1 LSVSDG
7 DAAGDAKAGLVSGSI
22 GFASR
27 MVSQAL
33 VLGVTLVAA
42 RLLTI
47 AEFGALAIASAL
59 FFLARNLLYVGAYE
73 YLLKSPAAPRLAAN
87 CLAANGVVAT
97 ITVGCLALFALAS
110 GHLFGTDDI
119 ALLLLALLPSIFVV
133 ALTSWNEALLL
144 RAGHIRAYYL
154 ANIAA
159 EVLGAAVAVGTLLA
173 GLGILSLVAQTY
185 TRLGLLLLA
194 YLAMQGR
201 RGMALAAPAR
211 ADIAEVIG
219 WSGRRYLAA
228 FLNFGF
234 NQGADMV
241 LGILMSPAAA
251 GLFRGAHRIVHA
263 LADLFVQPLLKL
275 AQVQVSGRVA
285 RGEGPGAAWLSMFT
299 GVAAIAWAALAG
311 LAATADRLVPL
322 VLGPHWAAAAPVV
335 VVLCAVRALSLV
347 DSVSTPVL
355 VASDRQRF
363 MLRVQVG
370 ASAGVLGAS
379 ALVASAGPAAVA
391 AATGL
396 VALVLTLLYLDEARR
411 LSGIARAE
419 IVRAI
424 ALAALPALLV
434 GAAVEAV
441 LVLGPAEPPLALL
454 LAAGL
459 AAAVLGLLLLRGPVR
474 SAMVAM
480 GGGPMTPAAP

>member
-1 LSVSDG
+1 
-7 DAAGDAKAGLVSGSI
+7 
-22 GFASR
+22 
-27 MVSQAL
+27 
-33 VLGVTLVAA
+33 
-42 RLLTI
+42 
-47 AEFGALAIASAL
+47 
-59 FFLARNLLYVGAYE
+59 
-73 YLLKSPAAPRLAAN
+73 
-87 CLAANGVVAT
+87 
-97 ITVGCLALFALAS
+97 
-110 GHLFGTDDI
+110 
-119 ALLLLALLPSIFVV
+119 
-133 ALTSWNEALLL
+133 
-144 RAGHIRAYYL
+144 
-154 ANIAA
+154 
-159 EVLGAAVAVGTLLA
+159 
-173 GLGILSLVAQTY
+173 
-185 TRLGLLLLA
+185 
-194 YLAMQGR
+194 
-201 RGMALAAPAR
+201 
-211 ADIAEVIG
+211 
-219 WSGRRYLAA
+219 
-228 FLNFGF
+228 
-234 NQGADMV
+234 
-241 LGILMSPAAA
+241 
-251 GLFRGAHRIVHA
+251 
-263 LADLFVQPLLKL
+263 
-275 AQVQVSGRVA
+275 
-285 RGEGPGAAWLSMFT
+285 
-299 GVAAIAWAALAG
+299 
-311 LAATADRLVPL
+311 
-322 VLGPHWAAAAPVV
+322 V